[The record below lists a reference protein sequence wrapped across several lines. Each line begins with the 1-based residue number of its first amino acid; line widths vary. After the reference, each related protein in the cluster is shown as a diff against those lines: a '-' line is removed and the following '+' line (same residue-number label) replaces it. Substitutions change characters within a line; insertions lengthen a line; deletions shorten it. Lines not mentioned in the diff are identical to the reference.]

1 MNRVARYCMQAKVN
15 GWHICTFSLRG
26 VLPQSHVLC
35 SSGFYK
41 NLLSCTFMNNIV
53 IRIWQKSPPPKRQNN
68 EDNKAVCPY
77 YVGTKESFKQTIPL
91 LF

>member
-1 MNRVARYCMQAKVN
+1 M
-15 GWHICTFSLRG
+15 S
-26 VLPQSHVLC
+26 
-35 SSGFYK
+35 
-41 NLLSCTFMNNIV
+41 NIV